1 MTFEM
6 ILVFGVI
13 FISIIFFLTEWLPVD
28 VVSFGIMVVLLV
40 TGLVTPQQGIMGF
53 GNQATITILAL
64 MIVGIGLEQSGA
76 ISLLGQQIQKL
87 FTLPFGLAVTL
98 MMFIVAFVSAFIS
111 STAVVI
117 VFLRIFIEIAPKI
130 KVNLSKLLIPLSF
143 AAIIGGSCSLMGT
156 STNLIVN
163 SIANSQ
169 GYGDFA
175 IFEFSGIGALFLVAT
190 IIYMV
195 VIGIRLIP
203 GRAKQLNMAEEF
215 KLQDYLTLLEV
226 NAESK
231 MINKPVSET
240 NFKKDDQITLL
251 KIFHKNGQERFPTD
265 HEIIQ
270 EGDQLLV
277 KGNLEKMKLIY
288 HSRGVTFVHQKNL
301 TEDFASE
308 KNTEQILC
316 KALIL
321 PNSRLV
327 GSNFRTA
334 QIKRDF
340 QAVPLAIQKKR
351 KIVWR
356 RLEQIKIEVGDI
368 LLLSVNKANFQR
380 FYKLPDFLVL
390 QEFEEFDIKTGN
402 KWISIAILI
411 GLVSLSAFGILP
423 IMISALAGAFAMA
436 ITRCVDIHKAYRE
449 INWSIIFLLAGMIPL
464 GSAMSN
470 TGADSFLAKQFI
482 TLLGDGNP
490 TVFISALFIFTMVM
504 SGFISNNA
512 TAILLTPVAISIAV
526 KSGLDPKPFI
536 LTIMFAANMS
546 FFTPIG
552 YQTNT
557 LILSPGNYK
566 FRDFLLVGGI
576 LTIICWILASIVIPL
591 AYF

>member
-1 MTFEM
+1 M

-13 FISIIFFLTEWLPVD
+13 FIAIVFFVTEWLPVD

-76 ISLLGQQIQKL
+76 ISLFGQQIQKL
-87 FTLPFGLAVTL
+87 FTLPFWLAVTL

-117 VFLRIFIEIAPKI
+117 VFLRVFIEIAPKI
-130 KVNLSKLLIPLSF
+130 KINLSKLLIPLSF

-163 SIANSQ
+163 SIASSQ
-169 GYGDFA
+169 GHGDLA
-175 IFEFSGIGALFLVAT
+175 IFEFSGIGILFLIAT

-195 VIGIRLIP
+195 ILGIRLIP
-203 GRAKQLNMAEEF
+203 ARARQVNMIEEF

-240 NFKKDDQITLL
+240 QFKKDDQITLL
-251 KIFHKNGQERFPTD
+251 KIFRKNGQERFPYD
-265 HEIIQ
+265 NEIIQ

-288 HSRGVTFVHQKNL
+288 NSSGVTFVHQKNL
-301 TEDFASE
+301 AEDLTDE

-321 PNSRLV
+321 PNSRLI
-327 GSNFRTA
+327 GNNFRTA
-334 QIKRDF
+334 QIKRNF
-340 QAVPLAIQKKR
+340 QAVPLAIQKRR
-351 KIVWR
+351 KIVRR
-356 RLEQIKIEVGDI
+356 RLEQIKIEIGDT
-368 LLLSVNKANFQR
+368 LLLSVNKADFQR

-390 QEFEEFDIKTGN
+390 QKFEEFDTKIGN
-402 KWISIAILI
+402 KWVAIAILI

-436 ITRCVDIHKAYRE
+436 VTRCVDIHKAYRE
-449 INWSIIFLLAGMIPL
+449 INWGIIFLLAGMIPL

-470 TGADSFLAKQFI
+470 TGADNFLAKQFI
-482 TLLGDGNP
+482 QLLGNGNP
-490 TVFISALFIFTMVM
+490 TVFISALFLFTMLM

-512 TAILLTPVAISIAV
+512 TAILLTPVAISIAI

-566 FRDFLLVGGI
+566 FRDFLFVGGI
-576 LTIICWILASIVIPL
+576 LTIICWIVATVVIPWI
-591 AYF
+591 YF

>member
-1 MTFEM
+1 M

-13 FISIIFFLTEWLPVD
+13 FIAIVFFVTEWLPVD

-76 ISLLGQQIQKL
+76 ISLFGQQIQKL
-87 FTLPFGLAVTL
+87 FTLPFWLAVTL

-117 VFLRIFIEIAPKI
+117 VFLRVFIEIAPKI
-130 KVNLSKLLIPLSF
+130 KINLSKLLIPLSF

-163 SIANSQ
+163 SIASSQ
-169 GYGDFA
+169 GHGDLA
-175 IFEFSGIGALFLVAT
+175 IFEFSGIGILFLIAT

-195 VIGIRLIP
+195 ILGIRLIP
-203 GRAKQLNMAEEF
+203 ARARQVNMIEEF

-240 NFKKDDQITLL
+240 QFKKDDQITLL
-251 KIFHKNGQERFPTD
+251 KIFRKNGQERFPYD
-265 HEIIQ
+265 NEIIQ

-288 HSRGVTFVHQKNL
+288 NSSGVTFVHQKNL
-301 TEDFASE
+301 AEDLTDE

-321 PNSRLV
+321 PNSRLI
-327 GSNFRTA
+327 GNNFRTA
-334 QIKRDF
+334 QIKRNF
-340 QAVPLAIQKKR
+340 QAVPLAIQKRR
-351 KIVWR
+351 KIVRR
-356 RLEQIKIEVGDI
+356 RLEQIKIEIGDT
-368 LLLSVNKANFQR
+368 LLLSVNKADFQR

-390 QEFEEFDIKTGN
+390 QKFEEFDTKIGN
-402 KWISIAILI
+402 KWVAIAILI

-436 ITRCVDIHKAYRE
+436 VTQCVDIHKAYRE
-449 INWSIIFLLAGMIPL
+449 INWGIIFLLAGMIPL

-470 TGADSFLAKQFI
+470 TGADNFLAKQFI
-482 TLLGDGNP
+482 QLLGNGNP
-490 TVFISALFIFTMVM
+490 TVFISALFLFTMLM

-512 TAILLTPVAISIAV
+512 TAILITPVAISIAI

-566 FRDFLLVGGI
+566 FRDFLFVGGI
-576 LTIICWILASIVIPL
+576 LTIICWIVATVVIPWI
-591 AYF
+591 YF